1 MARRRMKSA
10 DRLAV
15 QPAGEEPAEGQ
26 MTEEICISPES
37 VELFIKLKG
46 GVASVRNTILAA
58 FRESCFDGFQML
70 AAACLLVDNVT
81 LCKNLI
87 VVLTE
92 LGHYGEFR
100 VLALTQL
107 MTVVAYASSAEVR
120 EAAAQ
125 AIATLQSKS
134 RGFDFLAGP
143 RPFARQTRW
152 PNQGPHCRPPTG
164 RGNQECGNL
173 RVESG
178 DINHAGVSN
187 PRRSQNHPAG

>member
-1 MARRRMKSA
+1 MHIPRVGR
-10 DRLAV
+10 AV
-15 QPAGEEPAEGQ
+15 HQ
-26 MTEEICISPES
+26 
-37 VELFIKLKG
+37 VER

-152 PNQGPHCRPPTG
+152 PATKDRIVGHR
-164 RGNQECGNL
+164 RGAGSKSAGICGL
-173 RVESG
+173 RVVTS
-178 DINHAGVSN
+178 ITLACPTRAAVRTIQPVS
-187 PRRSQNHPAG
+187 PTSDRQSAVQPANAWSRFIGPSK